1 VTIRFSHIKT
11 ENWRAFMPSQ
21 SRDGSVGLPDGAASA
36 LATALKPDRYGV
48 AYGLSTA
55 GFHRIAY
62 TDWGPLKEEAAVLC
76 LHGLTRQGRD
86 FDYLAATLAGHGRRV
101 VCPDLPGRGRSDR
114 LPSAF
119 HYVFPQHCADAAV
132 MIAATSA
139 QVDWVGT
146 SIGGLIGIVLAG
158 LPGSPIRRL
167 VINDIGPSVQAAAA
181 FRICEKLA
189 YMPQHFETFDDAL
202 EYFRTD
208 FSTYGDLEDHHW
220 AHIAHH
226 SIEWTEEHSRYRML
240 FDRNIAYAFNMFRYY
255 SMPLWHFW
263 KNIKV
268 PILILAGEKSDFLP
282 LALANEMRSQNANA
296 RLLPVPGVGHMPMLM
311 QPDQIIPVVEF
322 LLEHETV

>member
-1 VTIRFSHIKT
+1 
-11 ENWRAFMPSQ
+11 MPAQ
-21 SRDGSVGLPDGAASA
+21 SRDDSVRLPDAAASA
-36 LATALKPDRYGV
+36 RATVPEPDRHGI

-86 FDYLAATLAGHGRRV
+86 FDYLAATLARHGRRV

-132 MIAATSA
+132 MIAATASA

-158 LPGSPIRRL
+158 LTGNPIRRL
-167 VINDIGPSVQAAAA
+167 VINDIGPSVPAAAA
-181 FRICEKLA
+181 FRIREKLTR
-189 YMPQHFETFDDAL
+189 MPQQFATFDSAL
-202 EYFRTD
+202 DYFRND
-208 FSTYGDLEDHHW
+208 SSTYGDLEDHHW
-220 AHIAHH
+220 AHITHH
-226 SIEWTEEHSRYRML
+226 SIEWVKEHSHYRVNL
-240 FDRNIAYAFNMFRYY
+240 DKNVAYAFNMFQYFG
-255 SMPLWHFW
+255 MPLWHFW
-263 KNIKV
+263 KNIRV
-268 PILILAGEKSDFLP
+268 PVLILAGEKSDFLP
-282 LALANEMRSQNANA
+282 LALAEEMKSQNSNA

-311 QPDQIIPVVEF
+311 QPDQITPIVDF
-322 LLEHETV
+322 LLEQKAV